1 MSRRFVPLVGFVAP
15 SGTGKTTLLRKLV
28 PLLRERGLR
37 VGYIKHSHHS
47 LSLDHPGKDSHD
59 LAEAGA
65 EQVVLAAADGWGL
78 MDYAPRRGED
88 GRTPLAELAARFDA
102 ERLDLVLVE
111 GFRQERHPKIEVHR
125 VATGKAPLY
134 PNDPDIIAVA
144 TDSQLPADAAPV
156 RLPIAD
162 TEAIADF
169 IQAQLAD
176 GRFSGE
182 DPRDELLRRCR
193 ETRHA
198 ATGPRAGWLSIR
210 IGERCWMARIALA
223 GDDPDVDAV
232 GVHLVA
238 AADDEAPADAPADV
252 PDIASIEATIHR
264 RIYSTQPLARAIIG
278 ARMPYTAAAGFQG
291 RSFQPLDADGVALLG
306 DVPALSLDPAK
317 LAQEGPA
324 AIAERLV
331 DAPVCILAGQGAYAW
346 GEDLTQAL
354 ERAAL
359 LERSAQ
365 IYVLGRQS
373 SA

>member
-1 MSRRFVPLVGFVAP
+1 
-15 SGTGKTTLLRKLV
+15 
-28 PLLRERGLR
+28 
-37 VGYIKHSHHS
+37 
-47 LSLDHPGKDSHD
+47 
-59 LAEAGA
+59 
-65 EQVVLAAADGWGL
+65 
-78 MDYAPRRGED
+78 
-88 GRTPLAELAARFDA
+88 
-102 ERLDLVLVE
+102 
-111 GFRQERHPKIEVHR
+111 
-125 VATGKAPLY
+125 
-134 PNDPDIIAVA
+134 
-144 TDSQLPADAAPV
+144 
-156 RLPIAD
+156 
-162 TEAIADF
+162 
-169 IQAQLAD
+169 
-176 GRFSGE
+176 
-182 DPRDELLRRCR
+182 
-193 ETRHA
+193 
-198 ATGPRAGWLSIR
+198 
-210 IGERCWMARIALA
+210 MARIALA